1 MHLAWYAEHGS
12 FWTAPENLD
21 WVGATLALLRAFR
34 EAGGERAVV
43 AGSCAEYAWDGE
55 GRCIEGTTPLRPAT
69 LYGAAKHAA
78 HVAAEAYASQE
89 GLSLAWGRIFFS
101 FGPGEA
107 PGRLIP
113 SVAGALLRGEEA
125 PVTGGE
131 QVRDFL
137 AVEELGDAF
146 AALLDSDV
154 EGAVNVASG
163 RGAPVRDLVA
173 MVARA
178 AGGEDLVRYGA
189 LPPAPGDPA
198 RSSPTSG
205 GSSARWA
212 GGRARPSRKASS
224 EPSAR
229 CTTTPAVGRR
239 AAASLVRT
247 GPRRNLYG
255 RRGVSAGAPD
265 LTVSTLLAIVPAY
278 NEAGAIAGDGRRHP
292 HATRPTSTSSSST
305 TARRTAPPRVRRAPP
320 APT

>member
-1 MHLAWYAEHGS
+1 MSRVLVTGASGYVGRQVVEALRRRGHDVVAGSSRPRDGAVAADLLAPGGAVALVAEAGAERLVHLAWYAEHGR

-55 GRCIEGTTPLRPAT
+55 GPCTEGATPREPAT

-78 HVAAEAYASQE
+78 HVVSEAYARQE
-89 GLSLAWGRIFFS
+89 SLSLAWGRIFFS

-154 EGAVNVASG
+154 RGAVNVASG
-163 RGAPVRDLVA
+163 RGVPVRDVVA

-178 AGGEDLVRYGA
+178 AGREDLVRYGA
-189 LPPAPGDPA
+189 LPPRPGDPA
-198 RSSPTSG
+198 
-205 GSSARWA
+205 
-212 GGRARPSRKASS
+212 
-224 EPSAR
+224 
-229 CTTTPAVGRR
+229 
-239 AAASLVRT
+239 
-247 GPRRNLYG
+247 
-255 RRGVSAGAPD
+255 
-265 LTVSTLLAIVPAY
+265 AIVADVARLEREVGWTPRETLEEGIERTVRALHDDVS
-278 NEAGAIAGDGRRHP
+278 G
-292 HATRPTSTSSSST
+292 TRPGS
-305 TARRTAPPRVRRAPP
+305 R
-320 APT
+320 